1 MFSCFLQRLGTAAAS
16 ALLFALGLGCNEA
29 TVSGSEQ
36 QLMTTHK
43 MTFQGRELHYLE
55 AEFGEGTEPT
65 ILLLHGASFS
75 SQTWA
80 DLGTLEVLAGAGHHV
95 IALDLPG
102 FGQSTGPSPENPA
115 AFLDRLLDQFGVN
128 RIALLSPSMSGAY
141 AIPFLLAHP
150 ERVSHFLPVAPVG
163 IQRNL
168 DALRLIEVPTLALW
182 GGEDRLIS
190 TDVGRQLTAAMP
202 NAELRV
208 FPAAPHPCYLEATEA
223 FHRAVLD
230 FLAD

>member
-55 AEFGEGTEPT
+55 AAFGEGTEPT

-128 RIALLSPSMSGAY
+128 RM
-141 AIPFLLAHP
+141 
-150 ERVSHFLPVAPVG
+150 
-163 IQRNL
+163 
-168 DALRLIEVPTLALW
+168 LALW